1 MKDQK
6 IFIRNLV
13 LSSAI
18 VLSMAALAVFFFMG
32 DNSKDM
38 VEIDVTTTSEIVSTD
53 PMETAARFIKANGTM
68 GDVETD
74 IVQDKMKTNEAL
86 YENGARRQIALHQ
99 IKEAVIPGGPI
110 ISGYEESHIKI
121 HTRDLDTPYIY
132 SISNIEV
139 SEPSEPEKI
148 QIFAPDGQKEYESV
162 KVNVLFDST
171 RISYSYMRDTSYDGT
186 HTQISNTE
194 SFAVEVIL
202 VNSGDLWFVYDIPDS
217 EYLLNERFATWDGI
231 SDSTINYDN
240 DKVTGEFKLEG
251 VPTYDSE

>member
-1 MKDQK
+1 MKDK
-6 IFIRNLV
+6 NIFIRNLV
-13 LSSAI
+13 LSSAV
-18 VLSMAALAVFFFMG
+18 VLSMAALVVFFFTN
-32 DNSKDM
+32 DDSKDM

-74 IVQDKMKTNEAL
+74 IIQDKMKTKEAV

-110 ISGYEESHIKI
+110 ISGNEESYIKI
-121 HTRDLDTPYIY
+121 HTRNLDVPYIY
-132 SISNIEV
+132 SVSNIEV

-148 QIFAPDGQKEYESV
+148 QIFSPDGKKEYESV
-162 KVNVLFDST
+162 KVNVQFDST
-171 RISYSYMRDTSYDGT
+171 RINYSHARDTSYDGT

-194 SFAVEVIL
+194 SFDVEVIL
-202 VNSGDLWFVYDIPDS
+202 VKSGDLWFVYDVPDS
-217 EYLLNERFATWDGI
+217 EYLLNERFSTWDGI
-231 SDSTINYDN
+231 SDSTVNYDN

-251 VPTYDSE
+251 VPTYDYE